1 VVEAA
6 VARCGR
12 RVPVIAGVG
21 ASGTL
26 EAARLTAAAA
36 AAGAAAVMVPPP
48 FYAPA
53 FFSSAPGMIEH
64 FSTVADA
71 ARPIEVMLYD
81 GGGGVE
87 IPVEVTAQLARSFPN
102 VTMVKLTVPSPQ
114 KVTAIRAATEGAVRV
129 LCGNDA
135 LTLYELSLGVD
146 GVAIGVGNIV
156 PREVTEVVHG
166 FLAGRREEARSSFY
180 QHVLPVASIALCSTP
195 EFVQVFKAALTSMD
209 IIASP
214 HVRSPLQRLD
224 AARIAET
231 EAALRH
237 VGVLS
242 RP

>member
-1 VVEAA
+1 
-6 VARCGR
+6 
-12 RVPVIAGVG
+12 
-21 ASGTL
+21 
-26 EAARLTAAAA
+26 
-36 AAGAAAVMVPPP
+36 
-48 FYAPA
+48 
-53 FFSSAPGMIEH
+53 
-64 FSTVADA
+64 
-71 ARPIEVMLYD
+71 
-81 GGGGVE
+81 
-87 IPVEVTAQLARSFPN
+87 
-102 VTMVKLTVPSPQ
+102 
-114 KVTAIRAATEGAVRV
+114 V